1 MPKVEF
7 VKNKDEIRE
16 PPPTKVWPVILND
29 SIRIMASNPSV
40 GGGDYCLCDIGSTG
54 IHTYKYV
61 PASLGIALK
70 DGKIVVVEA
79 DCLVP

>member
-7 VKNKDEIRE
+7 FSSKGESVDQ
-16 PPPTKVWPVILND
+16 PPTKVWPIAMRD

-40 GGGDYCLCDIGSTG
+40 SGGEYTLCDISATG
-54 IHTYKYV
+54 IQTYAHI

-70 DGKIVVVEA
+70 DGRIIA
-79 DCLVP
+79 R